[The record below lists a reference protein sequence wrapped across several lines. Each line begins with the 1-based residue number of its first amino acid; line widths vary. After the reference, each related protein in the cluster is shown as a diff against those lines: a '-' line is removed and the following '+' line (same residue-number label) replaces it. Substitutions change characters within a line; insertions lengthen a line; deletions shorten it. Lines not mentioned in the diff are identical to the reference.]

1 MWEEIDMT
9 VSETIRLI
17 KSYEEEVKNYLIYMD
32 KINRT
37 LMSNIA
43 FVNEIKI
50 QMTLDDVLKKRLI
63 HLGNRS
69 NGLVIQKYFP
79 DIFVEENKKVR

>member
-1 MWEEIDMT
+1 MT
-9 VSETIRLI
+9 VSELIRLV
-17 KSYEEEVKNYLIYMD
+17 KNYEEEVKNYLIYMD

-37 LMSNIA
+37 LMSNIT

-50 QMTLDDVLKKRLI
+50 QMTMDDVLKKRLV

-69 NGLVIQKYFP
+69 NGVVIQKYFP
-79 DIFVEENKKVR
+79 EIFLEENKKVR